1 MNIPR
6 LAAPWY
12 LHPAEHPDAW
22 AQLRVGGRLS
32 FVVVNAAN
40 GPGRQPDPYYED
52 ALRRPSLTPLLGY
65 VDVGYGDRSASV
77 VRREAMAWA
86 QWYGVTELMLDRVPS
101 QARRNSWSLDVID
114 QLRADGASKV
124 VANPGTVPVPELVAH
139 ADITCVVEDS
149 WAVYQRLDL
158 PRWLRN
164 CDPARQWHLVHSC
177 PVRCLQSVHR
187 LAAARGAGFVW
198 ASRGT
203 VPHPWGQV
211 PEGW

>member
-22 AQLRVGGRLS
+22 ARLRVGGLLS

-40 GPGRQPDPYYED
+40 GPGLQPDPYYED
-52 ALRRPSLTPLLGY
+52 ALGRPSRTPMLGY
-65 VDVGYGDRSASV
+65 VDVGYGDRPASV

-86 QWYGVTELMLDRVPS
+86 EWYGVTEVMLDRVPS

-114 QLRADGASKV
+114 QLREDGATKV
-124 VANPGTVPVPELVAH
+124 VANPGTVPVPELVAQ

-149 WAVYQRLDL
+149 WEAYQRLDL
-158 PRWLRN
+158 PRWLRSG
-164 CDPARQWHLVHSC
+164 DPARQWHLVHSC

-187 LAAARGAGFVW
+187 LASARGAGFVW
-198 ASRGT
+198 ASPGT
-203 VPHPWGQV
+203 VPHPWGQT